1 MDESS
6 MIQLPMELF
15 DHLDNPAVNNPELYQ
30 MKMMEDAENRAL
42 SLKKKFSDLDVRVL
56 LSCERI
62 YPDSCFNLSFIYKEL
77 RTSVEAETD
86 AAASGQSKSSD

>member
-15 DHLDNPAVNNPELYQ
+15 AHLDNPAANNPELYQ

-42 SLKKKFSDLDVRVL
+42 GLKKKFSDLDV
-56 LSCERI
+56 
-62 YPDSCFNLSFIYKEL
+62 
-77 RTSVEAETD
+77 
-86 AAASGQSKSSD
+86 SGTAVQHL